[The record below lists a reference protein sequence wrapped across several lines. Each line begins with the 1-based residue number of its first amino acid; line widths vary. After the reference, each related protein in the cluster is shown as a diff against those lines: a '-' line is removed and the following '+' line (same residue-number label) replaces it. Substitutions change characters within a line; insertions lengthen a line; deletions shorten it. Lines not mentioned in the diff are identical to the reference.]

1 MKTRAADGVHEVR
14 KKLVKEKAVAH
25 LHFAAGC
32 EEPLLTDRAA
42 KSLWIPSRR
51 TRAMFTQ
58 LRRRER
64 KRAREGMPKH

>member
-1 MKTRAADGVHEVR
+1 MKTQPAHGVNEVR
-14 KKLVKEKAVAH
+14 KKLVKEKGVAH

-32 EEPLLTDRAA
+32 EEPLLKDRAE

-51 TRAMFTQ
+51 TRALFTQ

-64 KRAREGMPKH
+64 KSAREGMPKH